1 MSNLIYFTELI
12 TSTLYIQKSV
22 WQSKYR
28 SHTAYG
34 VDGFCFSFVQAN
46 SVQAEFLELKIMVL
60 KLKKTF
66 HQKYENFIKRE
77 WSRKSA
83 KVPCRQ
89 SAFWQTEKAKPH
101 TKFLLIR
108 IYTLEIMQ
116 KRQFRSE
123 YRQCIKLIFINTT
136 LSKNL
141 C

>member
-1 MSNLIYFTELI
+1 MNVRFV
-12 TSTLYIQKSV
+12 KSYLLHGANNIHTTHTKMV

-34 VDGFCFSFVQAN
+34 VGGFCFSFVQAN

-60 KLKKTF
+60 MLKKSF
-66 HQKYENFIKRE
+66 HQKYKNFIKRE

-116 KRQFRSE
+116 KRSDQ
-123 YRQCIKLIFINTT
+123 NTDNV
-136 LSKNL
+136 SN
-141 C
+141 